1 MRALN
6 PDQLR
11 TFIEVVQLGSFTAA
25 ARRLSLSQPAVSL
38 QVQELE
44 ARCGVTLLDRQ
55 GKRPFPT
62 EAGRQLVQHANRI
75 LKEQEDALA
84 AMRRIKNSTGQHVR
98 VGMTMTTLSYL
109 ARDVVR
115 NFRIE
120 HPGIQMSVVLSSSPA
135 LADDVRN
142 RNLDLAIVT
151 LPLEMTQL
159 RAEIFLE
166 DAIMAIVPEGYFDRQ
181 PEVAT
186 PELMAS
192 APFVTQSVG
201 DVQTTLAEAWF
212 RSHQQSPHSYVE
224 VRSLEACRAAVGAGL
239 GVSIVPGI
247 TASQPVPGVVFL
259 PLDPPISRQIAV
271 IEHESRPASPVVEK
285 VRAALLGCR
294 GPMAAARPRA
304 RRPAV
309 AKLLSV
315 NGATPGG

>member
-44 ARCGVTLLDRQ
+44 ARCGVSLLDRQ

-75 LKEQEDALA
+75 LKEQDEALA

-115 NFRIE
+115 RLKLE
-120 HPGIQMSVVLSSSPA
+120 HPEIQMSVVLSSSPA

-151 LPLEMTQL
+151 LPLELTQL
-159 RAEIFLE
+159 RAQVFLE
-166 DAIMAIVPEGYFDRQ
+166 DAVMAIVPEDYFE
-181 PEVAT
+181 PTPLVAT
-186 PELMAS
+186 PELMAT
-192 APFVTQSVG
+192 APFVTQNVG
-201 DVQTTLAEAWF
+201 DVQTTLAETWF
-212 RSHQQSPHSYVE
+212 RSHQQAPHSYVE
-224 VRSLEACRAAVGAGL
+224 VRNLEACRAAVGAGL

-247 TASQPVPGVVFL
+247 TASQPVPGVVLL
-259 PLDPPISRQIAV
+259 PLDPPVSRQIAI

-285 VRAALLGCR
+285 VRAALLTCGA
-294 GPMAAARPRA
+294 PLATPRPRYRKA
-304 RRPAV
+304 SATR
-309 AKLLSV
+309 
-315 NGATPGG
+315 GATAGDVTTGA